1 MDTIKE
7 LFATAP
13 YIAWSLVG
21 VVMAMVVIAANWPK
35 VRWWWHNTWYSFPI
49 LGKISRLSKDPNR
62 DPVDRSWFKAEKT
75 LCRDYKQFI
84 RIQDEHDFNEK
95 ISYLSK
101 AGDTGRRKMPKSIWP
116 VTIAMV
122 IIEALGFAYVL
133 AGYTLPGASEN
144 MQQVGAIGIAFFVS
158 VLLVFSTHFCG
169 IELYKSGKI
178 QGARQEWVEGGRQG
192 KTTTGDVPLA
202 TRQSIDDGQPGYV
215 QLMNRVGNKPSYVV
229 AIITVFLV
237 VMVAYLATY
246 VRGQVMEKQL
256 LQRVT
261 GQADNSLSITITAGN
276 DGLNMS
282 TNNAGSGIVLP
293 AADAAANQSAE
304 KKAVQ
309 DEVNIDRHGGWG
321 TFIMLAVL
329 FVFLQ
334 LLGVYFGYH
343 WSFAGKQSADAYRAI
358 GSGRYASYADVRD
371 HYRKIADTAQSKLEQ
386 LQQKIMERNSASGND
401 GLHTSKTFYDF
412 MAAEHQREMTER
424 QMELER
430 TAHRGQ
436 LESKVR
442 SQEIKTAQPLH
453 TALPDSNAETVTT
466 DIASLIKKL
475 NAIGDDKEA
484 KKAFINQL
492 PESTQAALIT
502 ALKQEKDEAA
512 RRAAQRNEELDNLL

>member
-1 MDTIKE
+1 
-7 LFATAP
+7 
-13 YIAWSLVG
+13 
-21 VVMAMVVIAANWPK
+21 
-35 VRWWWHNTWYSFPI
+35 
-49 LGKISRLSKDPNR
+49 
-62 DPVDRSWFKAEKT
+62 
-75 LCRDYKQFI
+75 
-84 RIQDEHDFNEK
+84 
-95 ISYLSK
+95 
-101 AGDTGRRKMPKSIWP
+101 
-116 VTIAMV
+116 
-122 IIEALGFAYVL
+122 
-133 AGYTLPGASEN
+133 
-144 MQQVGAIGIAFFVS
+144 
-158 VLLVFSTHFCG
+158 
-169 IELYKSGKI
+169 
-178 QGARQEWVEGGRQG
+178 
-192 KTTTGDVPLA
+192 
-202 TRQSIDDGQPGYV
+202 
-215 QLMNRVGNKPSYVV
+215 
-229 AIITVFLV
+229 
-237 VMVAYLATY
+237 
-246 VRGQVMEKQL
+246 
-256 LQRVT
+256 
-261 GQADNSLSITITAGN
+261 
-276 DGLNMS
+276 
-282 TNNAGSGIVLP
+282 
-293 AADAAANQSAE
+293 
-304 KKAVQ
+304 
-309 DEVNIDRHGGWG
+309 
-321 TFIMLAVL
+321 MLAVL

-343 WSFAGKQSADAYRAI
+343 WSFSGKQSADAYRAI

-430 TAHRGQ
+430 TAQRGQ

-484 KKAFINQL
+484 KKTFINQL

>member
-1 MDTIKE
+1 
-7 LFATAP
+7 
-13 YIAWSLVG
+13 
-21 VVMAMVVIAANWPK
+21 
-35 VRWWWHNTWYSFPI
+35 
-49 LGKISRLSKDPNR
+49 
-62 DPVDRSWFKAEKT
+62 
-75 LCRDYKQFI
+75 
-84 RIQDEHDFNEK
+84 
-95 ISYLSK
+95 
-101 AGDTGRRKMPKSIWP
+101 
-116 VTIAMV
+116 
-122 IIEALGFAYVL
+122 
-133 AGYTLPGASEN
+133 
-144 MQQVGAIGIAFFVS
+144 
-158 VLLVFSTHFCG
+158 
-169 IELYKSGKI
+169 
-178 QGARQEWVEGGRQG
+178 
-192 KTTTGDVPLA
+192 
-202 TRQSIDDGQPGYV
+202 
-215 QLMNRVGNKPSYVV
+215 
-229 AIITVFLV
+229 
-237 VMVAYLATY
+237 
-246 VRGQVMEKQL
+246 
-256 LQRVT
+256 
-261 GQADNSLSITITAGN
+261 DNSLSITITAGN

-430 TAHRGQ
+430 TAQRGQ

-453 TALPDSNAETVTT
+453 TALPDSSAETVTT